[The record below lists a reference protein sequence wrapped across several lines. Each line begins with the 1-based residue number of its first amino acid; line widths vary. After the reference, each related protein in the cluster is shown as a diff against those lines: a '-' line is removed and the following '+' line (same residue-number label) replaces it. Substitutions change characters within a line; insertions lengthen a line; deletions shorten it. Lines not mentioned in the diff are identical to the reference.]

1 LSKMWLGSGGGV
13 SPAIQKPDLSG
24 QHDILFNDLYQ
35 EVRCAAPSAQL
46 SYSLRSRIE
55 RVDRR
60 DRRQIVSRIREGC
73 SPLFIACKKGNVEI
87 VEYLVSACDADL
99 EQRGLYEV
107 QDDRSVHNVTPL
119 WCASVAGKYRVVD
132 VLVRYGADV
141 NSMSDTGSI
150 P

>member
-1 LSKMWLGSGGGV
+1 MWLGKGEGV

-35 EVRCAAPSAQL
+35 EVRCAAPSAQVRREIVRQKPKLKTFQL

-107 QDDRSVHNVTPL
+107 QDDR
-119 WCASVAGKYRVVD
+119 
-132 VLVRYGADV
+132 
-141 NSMSDTGSI
+141 
-150 P
+150 